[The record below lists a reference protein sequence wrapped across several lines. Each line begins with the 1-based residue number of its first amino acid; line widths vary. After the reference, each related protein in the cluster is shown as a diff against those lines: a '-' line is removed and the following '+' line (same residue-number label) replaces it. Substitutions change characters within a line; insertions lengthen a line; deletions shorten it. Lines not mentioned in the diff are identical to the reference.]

1 MLVLA
6 CSGHLLGTSQFI
18 TTCNSYSSVVQ
29 KRDKRHLSPFCCPS
43 LESIR
48 VDSELPFQ
56 LLLEHDD
63 QDDAG
68 YMSSMFLLLRANPDN
83 WMTETNIALA
93 LSSLPVFDV

>member
-6 CSGHLLGTSQFI
+6 CSDHLLGTSQSLHATLTQVLYKRETKDTYPHF
-18 TTCNSYSSVVQ
+18 VV
-29 KRDKRHLSPFCCPS
+29 RS